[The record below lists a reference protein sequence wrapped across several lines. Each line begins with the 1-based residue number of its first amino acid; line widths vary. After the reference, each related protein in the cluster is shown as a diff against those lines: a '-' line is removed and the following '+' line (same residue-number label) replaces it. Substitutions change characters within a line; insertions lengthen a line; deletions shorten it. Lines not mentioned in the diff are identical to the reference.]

1 MDIKIDSHNF
11 LGKLSI
17 IKNCLALLLD
27 DKKQPNKNSDLLQK
41 AYDSNQDLIN
51 LIKTTTTHG

>member
-1 MDIKIDSHNF
+1 MNIKVNSHDF

-17 IKNCLALLLD
+17 IKNCLALILD
-27 DKKQPNKNSDLLQK
+27 DKKQSDKNSNLLQK

-51 LIKTTTTHG
+51 LIKNTTIHG